1 MICFRETI
9 VSWLKQLVLNARYLM
24 TDYRKDIAVFVT
36 QPICAP
42 GDLNIAN
49 YLKKHAKKLTL
60 DLMLMFTLDAK
71 KLSESLAK
79 YAKTKKPKNTMKI
92 TTNRLT
98 LNGCAAVVI

>member
-24 TDYRKDIAVFVT
+24 TDYRKGIAVFAT
-36 QPICAP
+36 QPICAL
-42 GDLNIAN
+42 GDLSIAN

-60 DLMLMFTLDAK
+60 DRMLILMLDAK
-71 KLSESLAK
+71 KLSESLVK
-79 YAKTKKPKNTMKI
+79 YAKTKKPKSTMKI

>member
-24 TDYRKDIAVFVT
+24 TDYRKGIAVFAT

-42 GDLNIAN
+42 GDLSIAN
-49 YLKKHAKKLTL
+49 YLKKHAKKLTPGRML
-60 DLMLMFTLDAK
+60 ILMLDAK
-71 KLSESLAK
+71 KLSESLVK
-79 YAKTKKPKNTMKI
+79 YAKTKKPKSTMKI